1 MQYPKAYQCW
11 QSALPSS
18 IATQTLDLTPSEDEV
33 HQRIAIEFHDFL
45 DVFYE
50 RPLGILPMHK
60 KWDHKIKLKEE
71 FKAKKAQVIPMTPK
85 EKIGTLAF
93 VKENLAKG
101 FIQPSHSCRLL

>member
-1 MQYPKAYQCW
+1 MMQYPKAYQCW

-33 HQRIAIEFHDFL
+33 HQGILIEFHDFL

-50 RPLGILPMHK
+50 CPLGTLPTHK
-60 KWDHKIKLKEE
+60 KWDHKIKVKENFE
-71 FKAKKAQVIPMTPK
+71 TKNAQIIPMALEKKAEI
-85 EKIGTLAF
+85 LLF

-101 FIQPSHSCRLL
+101 FI